1 MQPEDEKK
9 PAADAGPVDMQL
21 GPLPPHRKVTAHGR
35 MWTEEDMR
43 AYAMQEQ
50 AAERERLIRMVE
62 ARAQTHNGPHLLTL
76 ELNQLAA
83 WMADKNWNGIPPPR
97 A

>member
-1 MQPEDEKK
+1 MSE
-9 PAADAGPVDMQL
+9 GL
-21 GPLPPHRKVTAHGR
+21 GPLVETAGLLACVDDEYLKR
-35 MWTEEDMR
+35 GDWAPLVQAFADAVR
-43 AYAMQEQ
+43 

-62 ARAQTHNGPHLLTL
+62 ARAQKHNGPHLLTL

-83 WMADKNWNGIPPPR
+83 WMAGKDCNGVPPPR